1 MPQKGVAT
9 ILIPY
14 QLQLPDKDVL
24 RRKLQELT
32 NIPLFESGDN
42 ENEWRVRHTQQ
53 HSLTLQPKQIIG
65 SDVKDAGDLNENI
78 IGWKSVSGLVIGN
91 QRFSNAQSLCQL
103 LLGHFLAGSQLS

>member
-42 ENEWRVRHTQQ
+42 ENEWRVRHTQKRIKN
-53 HSLTLQPKQIIG
+53 LK
-65 SDVKDAGDLNENI
+65 
-78 IGWKSVSGLVIGN
+78 
-91 QRFSNAQSLCQL
+91 
-103 LLGHFLAGSQLS
+103 FL